1 MFRDISLTHLRLE
14 DNSMMAAVSRSSSDS
29 LHKLEDVRLINKRPC
44 DDLYHRHLSRIKVR
58 SGSFCGLSQAGDSC
72 KGDSGSGLV
81 YFNPRTRWY
90 CIAMSIGG
98 ECINILIFLGIGNLP
113 ELSAT
118 EQAAT
123 PP

>member
-1 MFRDISLTHLRLE
+1 MT
-14 DNSMMAAVSRSSSDS
+14 AAVSRSSSDS

-98 ECINILIFLGIGNLP
+98 ECINILIFFRDW
-113 ELSAT
+113 ELAGVVSYGAGCNST
-118 EQAAT
+118 IDGKLWM
-123 PP
+123 